1 MRSTV
6 RVLLRNA
13 LIALPISLVASCG
26 GGGNVGPGSPVT
38 VGDPIG
44 PDHSG
49 QYHLGP
55 VDFQESE
62 WHNACAP
69 YPSSIRTIT
78 GNMIA
83 GVSNTIA
90 APGSL
95 CDACIEV
102 TTAMGKTEVLR
113 VVTYGVSGSSGDLDV
128 SPEAFEALNL
138 DEFPRTMSWHLV
150 ACDNA
155 EPLYVQFQTS
165 ASQWWTSFWVRNPTM
180 AIERVEVRN
189 TKFPSGRAL
198 ERGTD
203 GTFTEGSGFGEGP
216 FTIRVIGVTG
226 AYLDIPMTGVAG
238 GALVAASGN
247 IPLD

>member
-1 MRSTV
+1 MRRHTPPPTHS
-6 RVLLRNA
+6 LLAAAAA
-13 LIALPISLVASCG
+13 LLAASCG
-26 GGGNVGPGSPVT
+26 DGGTGPGAPVT
-38 VGDPIG
+38 VGDPVG

-55 VDFQESE
+55 VDFAESE

-83 GVSNTIA
+83 GVSNSVAT
-90 APGSL
+90 PGSL

-102 TTAMGKTEVLR
+102 TTAMGRTEVLR
-113 VVTYGVSGSSGDLDV
+113 VVTYGESGSDGDLDV
-128 SPEAFEALNL
+128 SPEAYAALNL
-138 DEFPRTMSWHLV
+138 DEFPRSMTWHLV

-155 EPLYVQFQTS
+155 EPLYVQFQTE
-165 ASQWWTSFWVRNPTM
+165 ASQWWTSLWVRNPTM
-180 AIERVEVRN
+180 AIERVEVINAR
-189 TKFPSGRAL
+189 FPGGRAL

-203 GTFTEGSGFGEGP
+203 GTFTESSGFGEGP
-216 FTIRVIGVTG
+216 FTLPVVGVTG
-226 AYLDIPMTGVAG
+226 ASVDIPFDGVEA